1 MPAGSRRQQLAR
13 AVVRHL
19 MEAACLQGGLQGGL
33 HLPEVLARAAA
44 SKGAVIF
51 LPSIGWNAKL
61 FQRPHHLARAFARSG
76 YLAIFDSTNVE
87 DDTYGFE
94 EKEPG
99 LLVFRGPASW
109 LHRIPSPVLWTLPYN
124 YHEARSFPR
133 PATVIYDWIDDLGI
147 FTDFDARL
155 VRRNHERAVAEADVI
170 ASVARTLHAQ
180 ALARRKDALYVPNG
194 VEEEHFMAGAADPD
208 DPTVRRLRLEGKP
221 IAGYYGALARWF
233 DYELLEQTARLRPD
247 WNFLLIGP
255 DYDGSVRRAAVLGCP
270 NVAWIGPRP
279 YSSLPAYLRTFDVA
293 TIPFRL
299 NPITM
304 ATSPLK
310 LYEYFA
316 GGRPVIT
323 TAMPEC
329 VAHPE
334 VDVVA
339 TADQFAAAL
348 DLARGKGGSPAVAAR
363 LRSVAAANSWRTR
376 VRQIEDA
383 LAQRTTRTEAAS

>member
-1 MPAGSRRQQLAR
+1 
-13 AVVRHL
+13 
-19 MEAACLQGGLQGGL
+19 
-33 HLPEVLARAAA
+33 
-44 SKGAVIF
+44 
-51 LPSIGWNAKL
+51 
-61 FQRPHHLARAFARSG
+61 
-76 YLAIFDSTNVE
+76 
-87 DDTYGFE
+87 
-94 EKEPG
+94 
-99 LLVFRGPASW
+99 
-109 LHRIPSPVLWTLPYN
+109 
-124 YHEARSFPR
+124 
-133 PATVIYDWIDDLGI
+133 
-147 FTDFDARL
+147 
-155 VRRNHERAVAEADVI
+155 VAEADVI
-170 ASVARTLHAQ
+170 ASVARPLHAQ
-180 ALARRKDALYVPNG
+180 AFARRKDALYVPNG
-194 VEEEHFMAGAADPD
+194 VEEEHFRAGAARDLD
-208 DPTVRRLRLEGKP
+208 DPTVRRLRGEGKP

-233 DYELLEQTARLRPD
+233 DYELLEQTARRRPD

-255 DYDGSVRRAAVLGCP
+255 DYDGSLRRAALLACP

-279 YSSLPAYLRTFDVA
+279 YSSLPDYLGTFDVA

-334 VDVVA
+334 VDVVG

-348 DLARGKGGSPAVAAR
+348 DVARGKGVDPAVRAR
-363 LRSVAAANSWRTR
+363 LRSVAAANSWRER
-376 VRQIEDA
+376 VRQIEDV